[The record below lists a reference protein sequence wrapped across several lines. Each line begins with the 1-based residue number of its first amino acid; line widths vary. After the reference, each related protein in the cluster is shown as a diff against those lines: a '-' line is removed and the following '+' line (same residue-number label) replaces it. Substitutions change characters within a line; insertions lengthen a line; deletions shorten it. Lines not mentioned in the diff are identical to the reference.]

1 MFPGFACDLGRGA
14 CRAGSLG
21 VSERPSAAELLEQG
35 TGLMTR
41 SHLRDL
47 GLPRAG
53 IDAVFKRLD
62 VVFFEGYSRPM
73 VKVEDYLELLAQSTY
88 GRDRVRPS

>member
-1 MFPGFACDLGRGA
+1 
-14 CRAGSLG
+14 
-21 VSERPSAAELLEQG
+21 
-35 TGLMTR
+35 MTR

-47 GLPRAG
+47 GLPRAA

-73 VKVEDYLELLAQSTY
+73 VRVEDYLEFLAQSTY
-88 GRDRVRPS
+88 GCDRVRPT

>member
-1 MFPGFACDLGRGA
+1 
-14 CRAGSLG
+14 
-21 VSERPSAAELLEQG
+21 VSELTPSAVDLLSQG
-35 TGLMTR
+35 AGLMTR

-47 GLPRAG
+47 GLPRAA

-73 VKVEDYLELLAQSTY
+73 VKVEDYLELLARSTY
-88 GRDRVRPS
+88 GSERVRPT

>member
-1 MFPGFACDLGRGA
+1 MSD
-14 CRAGSLG
+14 
-21 VSERPSAAELLEQG
+21 RPSAVELLEQR
-35 TGLMTR
+35 TGLLTR

-73 VKVEDYLELLAQSTY
+73 VKVEDYLDLLAQSTY
-88 GRDRVRPS
+88 GRDQVRPM

>member
-1 MFPGFACDLGRGA
+1 MTER
-14 CRAGSLG
+14 
-21 VSERPSAAELLEQG
+21 RPSARELFEQG

-47 GLPRAG
+47 GLPRAA
-53 IDAVFKRLD
+53 IDAVFRRLD
-62 VVFFEGYSRPM
+62 VVVIDGYTRPM
-73 VKVEDYLELLAQSTY
+73 VKVEDFVELLAESSY

>member
-1 MFPGFACDLGRGA
+1 
-14 CRAGSLG
+14 
-21 VSERPSAAELLEQG
+21 VSERPSVVELLEQG

-47 GLPRAG
+47 GLPRAA

-62 VVFFEGYSRPM
+62 VVFFEGYSRPL

-88 GRDRVRPS
+88 DRDQVRPT

>member
-1 MFPGFACDLGRGA
+1 MSA
-14 CRAGSLG
+14 
-21 VSERPSAAELLEQG
+21 RPSAVELLAQG

-47 GLPRAG
+47 GLPRAA

-62 VVFFEGYSRPM
+62 IVSFEGYSRPM
-73 VKVEDYLELLAQSTY
+73 VKVEDYLALLAQSTY
-88 GRDRVRPS
+88 GRDRVRPT

>member
-1 MFPGFACDLGRGA
+1 MSRLNGRSRPGGCV
-14 CRAGSLG
+14 
-21 VSERPSAAELLEQG
+21 VSERMPSAVELLEQG

-47 GLPRAG
+47 GLPRAA

-62 VVFFEGYSRPM
+62 VVFFEGYRRPM
-73 VKVEDYLELLAQSTY
+73 VKVEDYLELLTQCTY
-88 GRDRVRPS
+88 GRDRVRPR

>member
-1 MFPGFACDLGRGA
+1 M
-14 CRAGSLG
+14 
-21 VSERPSAAELLEQG
+21 SERPSAAELLEQG

-47 GLPRAG
+47 GLPRAA

-73 VKVEDYLELLAQSTY
+73 VKVEDYLALMAESRY
-88 GRDRVRPS
+88 GPDRVRPA